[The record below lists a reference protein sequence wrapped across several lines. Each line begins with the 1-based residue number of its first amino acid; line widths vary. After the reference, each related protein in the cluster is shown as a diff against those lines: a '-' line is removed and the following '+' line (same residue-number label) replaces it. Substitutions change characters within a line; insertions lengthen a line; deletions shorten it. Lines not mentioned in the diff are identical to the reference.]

1 MATAYAYVRFST
13 VQQGEEGRD
22 SETRQT
28 APLAAFSKA
37 FDVEIAPDNI
47 VYDRGRSA
55 FDGSNLLKGNLKDLI
70 EKLQDGDF
78 LVVESIDRLT
88 RQRVLVGVDLIQK
101 LLMRGIKL
109 YTTIDKKLYEV
120 SDPSRDLETLL
131 LISVIAKRANEE
143 SETKSVRRKS
153 AYKKAKDAAAATGKV
168 FNKLSPPFGVRFD
181 EVEQKFVEL
190 TEEAD
195 DIRKI
200 FELLKDFGVDE
211 TCRRINQISSRRKW
225 TNRAVFFLLKNK
237 MPLGTLAVF
246 SRLRN
251 DGKEKRIFERYI
263 ENYYPQI
270 VSDYDFYSVLKAMQ
284 NRKKDRV
291 AGRYTLNNFNIFKK
305 VIFCQ
310 HCGSSMICTKTNVRS
325 KTGEGGY
332 TYLTCRDKIETG
344 NCNSKRIRFEYAFG
358 GLLELNEM
366 TKLMQSNANGQDKT
380 AFGTATLF
388 QTLATQNDDKP
399 KSRKEISEKIKS
411 LSTAES
417 QFTNLTSS
425 LDYNKKIPAF
435 LVGKISE
442 LEETID
448 NLKNEIAI
456 LNETHNEKTNLT
468 PATSAEIYDIFKT
481 ENGRIKLNKFFIEN
495 KILFKFELKEGRI
508 LYASVFRKT
517 EKKLIGV
524 LTVAIQFPLRKPLSK
539 FGIDDLKDIINLP
552 PEYPNEQSISP
563 D

>member
-211 TCRRINQISSRRKW
+211 TCRRINQISTRRKW

-237 MPLGTLAVF
+237 MPLGTLSVF

-263 ENYYPQI
+263 DNYYPQI
-270 VSDYDFYSVLKAMQ
+270 VTDFDFYSALKAMQ

-310 HCGSSMICTKTNVRS
+310 NCGSSMICTKTNVRS

-332 TYLTCRDKIETG
+332 TYLTCKDRIETG
-344 NCNSKRIRFEYAFG
+344 NCKSKRIRFEYIFG

-366 TKLMQSNANGQDKT
+366 TKLMQSNVSGQEKS

-388 QTLATQNDDKP
+388 QTLASQKDEKP
-399 KSRKEISEKIKS
+399 KDRKEISEKIKS

-442 LEETID
+442 LEEKIET
-448 NLKNEIAI
+448 LKNEIAI
-456 LNETHNEKTNLT
+456 LNETHDEKTNLT

-481 ENGRIKLNKFFIEN
+481 ESGRIKLNKFFIEN

-517 EKKLIGV
+517 EKKLVGV

-539 FGIDDLKDIINLP
+539 FGFDDLKDIINLP

>member
-1 MATAYAYVRFST
+1 M
-13 VQQGEEGRD
+13 
-22 SETRQT
+22 
-28 APLAAFSKA
+28 AAFSKA

-211 TCRRINQISSRRKW
+211 TCRRINQISTRRKW

-237 MPLGTLAVF
+237 MPLGTLSVF

-263 ENYYPQI
+263 DNYYPQI
-270 VSDYDFYSVLKAMQ
+270 VTDFDFYSALKAMQ

-310 HCGSSMICTKTNVRS
+310 NCGSSMICTKTNVRS

-332 TYLTCRDKIETG
+332 TYLTCKDRIETG
-344 NCNSKRIRFEYAFG
+344 NCKSKRIRFEYIFG

-366 TKLMQSNANGQDKT
+366 TKLMQSNVSGQEKS

-388 QTLATQNDDKP
+388 QTLASQKDDKP
-399 KSRKEISEKIKS
+399 KDRKEISEKIKS

-417 QFTNLTSS
+417 QFINLTSS

-442 LEETID
+442 LEEKIE

-456 LNETHNEKTNLT
+456 LNETHDEKTNLT

-508 LYASVFRKT
+508 LYASVFRKA
-517 EKKLIGV
+517 EKKLVGV

-539 FGIDDLKDIINLP
+539 FGFDDLKDIINLP